1 MKNLKQQIIITK
13 KNPSRG
19 DDGHKVISIR
29 MKNELIEKL
38 DDLALKTNRSRN
50 ELVNLLLEE
59 SLKNV
64 TVKDD

>member
-1 MKNLKQQIIITK
+1 MKQQIIITK

>member
-1 MKNLKQQIIITK
+1 MKQQIIITK
-13 KNPSRG
+13 KNPNRG

-50 ELVNLLLEE
+50 ELVNLLLDE

-64 TVKDD
+64 MVKEE